1 MMNNDNENKE
11 EFEDI
16 ISENTD
22 TAAEEPELEEI
33 EAVGENKLKSLRTK
47 LKQAEEDKRDALEE
61 LAIAKADFLN
71 ARKRLEE
78 ESARKVER
86 NTIRH
91 VEALLPLYDSF
102 HMAMSNTTVWEKA
115 DENWR
120 KGIEG
125 IHAQLK
131 QILDDHK
138 VTAVIPTGEEFDP
151 NTHDAIGT
159 EPASPD
165 LIDKVISVMQHGF
178 TMEVNG
184 KTENIRPA
192 RVTTGTA
199 KETP

>member
-102 HMAMSNTTVWEKA
+102 HMAMSNTEVWEKA